1 MTLGLGLRTRMR
13 EVGSSTPASVLHAK
27 SQTLEPTAAVE
38 PAQHGAKVDGG
49 SRRPSAFPAESLE
62 PISCSPTAVGVT
74 VAVQSHVQVQARK
87 AMERGKQQEA
97 SKPLAKSQWSAA
109 ATRCGAKGPSIV
121 GEDAKTRP
129 LARGRARGERRSPS
143 AAHASSG
150 WGRSIP
156 ADRLDIS
163 SATAGAQRTVSRE
176 WIRESLMGVPALY
189 RGPSFHDPDWDPFQ
203 GEEDPEWVVLRG
215 FGSCFNVSLMP
226 PQTRTFQRMFPL
238 RW

>member
-1 MTLGLGLRTRMR
+1 MQSRIPWSQRLRWSRR
-13 EVGSSTPASVLHAK
+13 STSPRLMGIKAPASLRCRV
-27 SQTLEPTAAVE
+27 S
-38 PAQHGAKVDGG
+38 GAH
-49 SRRPSAFPAESLE
+49 
-62 PISCSPTAVGVT
+62 SCSPTAVGVT
-74 VAVQSHVQVQARK
+74 VAVQSHIQVQARK
-87 AMERGKQQEA
+87 AMVRGKQQEA
-97 SKPLAKSQWSAA
+97 SKPLATSPWSAA

-121 GEDAKTRP
+121 GEVAKTRP

-163 SATAGAQRTVSRE
+163 SLTAGAQRTVSRE

-189 RGPSFHDPDWDPFQ
+189 RGPSFYDPDWDPFQ